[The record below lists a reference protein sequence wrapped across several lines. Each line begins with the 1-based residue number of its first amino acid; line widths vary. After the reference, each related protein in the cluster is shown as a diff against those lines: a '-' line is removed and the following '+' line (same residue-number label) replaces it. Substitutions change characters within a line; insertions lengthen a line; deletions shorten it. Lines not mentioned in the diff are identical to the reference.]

1 VKRHLEIKAVT
12 SHDLLV
18 KNLISGEVFS
28 PVDVTIPEMCGP
40 AWVGN
45 VIFDI

>member
-1 VKRHLEIKAVT
+1 MKRHLEIKAVT

-18 KNLISGEVFS
+18 RNLISGEVFNS
-28 PVDVTIPEMCGP
+28 IDVTIPEMYGP